1 LKGPAEEIMKRILIF
16 DTTLRDGEQSPGA
29 SLNVDEKLVIAKQ
42 LDALRVDV
50 IEAGFPIS
58 STGDFEAVRLI
69 SEKVQ
74 RPIICGL
81 ARAVDKDI
89 DIAAR
94 ALEPARKKRIHTFI
108 ATSPIH
114 MEKKLKKSPA
124 QVLEHAQA
132 AVKRARQYTD
142 DVEFSPEDATRSDLD
157 FMCQVLEAAIDA
169 GATTLNIPDTV
180 GFSHPDDFAARI
192 RYIREKVPNIRKAIL
207 SVHCHNDLGLAVAN
221 SLAAVQ
227 AGATQ
232 VECTINGIG
241 ERAGNAS
248 LEEIVMAIRHHGD
261 HFQAETG
268 IQTQEIWNT
277 SRLVSNLTSL
287 EVQRNKAIVGEN
299 AFAHEAGIHQHGVI
313 QDRETYETIRA
324 EDVGWEGTQITIG
337 KHSGKHGVERVLR
350 VRGYV
355 LEEDQLRVVV
365 DRVKEIADR
374 QKNVEE
380 DDVVAIARDVM
391 NDLSPQEHLIDL
403 KEVSVMTGNGFTP
416 SATIKLSLEGKEV
429 IGTGVGVGPVDAA
442 SHALASIVRAHL
454 GHQLALAEYGLKAI
468 TGGTDALAHAS
479 IRFEDEEKNQFRGE
493 AVDADV
499 IIASVQAMVK
509 GANRAMNY
517 KKQAGK
523 RSSFLAEGR
532 DEAAPTSSMKEGSQG

>member
-1 LKGPAEEIMKRILIF
+1 MRRVLIF

-58 STGDFEAVRLI
+58 SAGDFEGVRLI
-69 SEKVQ
+69 AEKVH
-74 RPIICGL
+74 RPVICAL

-94 ALEPARKKRIHTFI
+94 ALEHAKKKRIHTFI

-114 MEKKLKKSPA
+114 MEKKLRKSPGE
-124 QVLEHAQA
+124 VLENAQA
-132 AVKRARQYTD
+132 AVRRARQYTD

-180 GFSHPDDFAARI
+180 GFSHPEDFASRI
-192 RYIREKVPNIRKAIL
+192 RTIFQKVPNIGKAVV

-221 SLAAVQ
+221 SLAAVE
-227 AGATQ
+227 AGASQ

-248 LEEIVMAIRHHGD
+248 LEEVVMALRQHRD
-261 HFQAETG
+261 FFQVETG

-277 SRLVSNLTSL
+277 SRLVSNLTKL
-287 EVQRNKAIVGEN
+287 EVQRNKAIVGDN

-313 QDRETYETIRA
+313 QDRETYETIKA
-324 EDVGWEGTQITIG
+324 EDVGWEGTHITIG

-355 LEEDQLRVVV
+355 LEEDQLKEVVQ
-365 DRVKEIADR
+365 RVKGVADL
-374 QKNVEE
+374 QKNVDE

-391 NDLSPQEHLIDL
+391 NDLTPQEHLIDL

-416 SATIKLSLEGKEV
+416 SATIKLALEGKEV

-442 SHALASIVRAHL
+442 AHALGSIVREHVGPTL
-454 GHQLALAEYGLKAI
+454 ELAEYGLKAI
-468 TGGTDALAHAS
+468 TGGTNALAHAS
-479 IRFEDEEKNQFRGE
+479 IRFIDGDKNQFRGE
-493 AVDADV
+493 AVNADV

-509 GANRAMNY
+509 GANRAMNF
-517 KKQAGK
+517 KKQTGK
-523 RSSFLAEGR
+523 
-532 DEAAPTSSMKEGSQG
+532 APANKVEEQSK